1 MDIYCKKCKR
11 WLGETDKTFIGTI
24 KCSNSKCKHN
34 NNIKIVFSK
43 SSLNDIR
50 YKFSEANKEE
60 LEKKEIADKEKQE
73 IKSVADSAKKENE
86 QLKSELEDLN
96 VYIKQ
101 LEGII
106 DGQG

>member
-1 MDIYCKKCKR
+1 MEIYCKKCKR

-43 SSLNDIR
+43 SSLNDIK
-50 YKFSEANKEE
+50 YKFPEVDQKEV
-60 LEKKEIADKEKQE
+60 EKKEIEDKEKQE
-73 IKSVADSAKKENE
+73 MKSTVDLTSKENKM
-86 QLKSELEDLN
+86 LKSEVEDLN